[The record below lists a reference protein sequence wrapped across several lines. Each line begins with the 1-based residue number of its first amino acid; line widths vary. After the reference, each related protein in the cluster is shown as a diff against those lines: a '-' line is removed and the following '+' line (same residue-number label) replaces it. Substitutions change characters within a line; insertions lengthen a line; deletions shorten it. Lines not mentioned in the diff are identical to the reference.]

1 MGKKLRCFQIDF
13 DNPQAIY
20 FPGQPVNGKVIV
32 DLESETKVNGKNQ
45 TWNFDNLYERY
56 TYFQLVLT
64 NQGEVKTSRLKF
76 K

>member
-20 FPGQPVNGKVIV
+20 FPGQPINGKVIV

-45 TWNFDNLYERY
+45 TWNVDN
-56 TYFQLVLT
+56 
-64 NQGEVKTSRLKF
+64 
-76 K
+76 

>member
-20 FPGQPVNGKVIV
+20 FPGQPISGKVIV

-45 TWNFDNLYERY
+45 TWNFDN
-56 TYFQLVLT
+56 
-64 NQGEVKTSRLKF
+64 
-76 K
+76 